1 MSKAQ
6 EELLAASAEGN
17 IDKVREVLAEVHR
30 LHEEDPPLNKMAFIA
45 AENNHAD
52 ILELC
57 IDEGGDV
64 SDLSLDD
71 LDFPDVIK
79 ILITKGGHD
88 INEDW
93 EMAGDLLINAVWEL
107 KVTLQ
112 LIKAFVEHD

>member
-1 MSKAQ
+1 MSKAH
-6 EELLAASAEGN
+6 EELLTASANGN

-30 LHEEDPPLNKMAFIA
+30 LREEDAPLDKMAATA
-45 AENNHAD
+45 AENNYAD

-57 IDEGGDV
+57 IDEGADV
-64 SDLSLDD
+64 SGLSLDD
-71 LDFPDVIK
+71 FDFPDVIK

-107 KVTLQ
+107 KVSLR
-112 LIKAFVEHD
+112 LF